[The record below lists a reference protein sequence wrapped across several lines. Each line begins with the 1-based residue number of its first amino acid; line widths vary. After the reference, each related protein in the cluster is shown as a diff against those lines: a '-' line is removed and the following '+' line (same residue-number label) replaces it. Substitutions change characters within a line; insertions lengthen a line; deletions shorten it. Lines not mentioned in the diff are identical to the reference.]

1 MTNFAPG
8 WRLVVVCTEET
19 CGTVLVPVT
28 VPLPLLAR
36 TLRGAAVTHL
46 VRWLAVGGGTA

>member
-1 MTNFAPG
+1 MTNFTPG

-19 CGTVLVPVT
+19 ISTVLVPVT

-46 VRWLAVGGGTA
+46 VRWLAVVSGAA